1 MARIKIESGVPPQSR
16 SPRPC
21 LLPLVLPVAMAT
33 FVDPAVVEAWDAKH
47 AGTYKRQMDAYLDGT
62 GDYPSKCRL
71 SYAEHDSVAQPL
83 IAAADNLKMKSDKSQ
98 WDLTVVTQQFYEGRQ
113 DTATMIYRRAK
124 EAYNAYMAD
133 ARCVLIHLPNGHPDP
148 VIGAT
153 KVAFWRDYMSN
164 SVYTIHDGV
173 LCALVGEFK
182 DGMTAVEAYSRTSPS
197 TSAIERQAYGEEM
210 AFNASLA

>member
-1 MARIKIESGVPPQSR
+1 
-16 SPRPC
+16 
-21 LLPLVLPVAMAT
+21 MAT

-47 AGTYKRQMDAYLDGT
+47 AGTYKRQMDAYLDGL
-62 GDYPSKCRL
+62 GDYPSACRL
-71 SYAEHDSVAQPL
+71 SYAEHDAVAQPL
-83 IAAADNLKMKSDKSQ
+83 IAAAHDLKAKSDTSL
-98 WDLTVVTQQFYEGRQ
+98 WDLTVATQQRYEAIQ
-113 DTATMIYRRAK
+113 DTAASLYGRAK

-164 SVYTIHDGV
+164 CVYTIHDGV

-197 TSAIERQAYGEEM
+197 DSAIERQAYGEQM
-210 AFNASLA
+210 AFNA